1 MKTDRTN
8 KEIIHEMKLVQ
19 KWTEQTTRQIQTITT
34 DYCKYHRMTLEELL
48 REAEEDEEQNIKIK
62 KRRIK
67 TRLHNY
73 TLHLLERKLE
83 NSTILLYLAKIKQVY
98 IYYDIEI
105 PELHLSLQ
113 KNRETYTDILT
124 RAEIQRAVDTASL
137 KMKAV
142 ITTLAS
148 SGLRRSDL
156 CALRVEDFV
165 EAVCRDNHHNINND
179 TANLL
184 GWISQVEKCDNII
197 PEFHII
203 SRKTRTDHITFCSHE
218 ATMYTL
224 QMLRERCLKKDV
236 LLSDSLFELKEKS
249 VTANFERISDKLC
262 LERKKT
268 RRRFHPHALRSF
280 FATTLTTNDVDYLST
295 EFLLGHRLGEVQ
307 SSYYHANPRKLRNK
321 YVRILDKLTFT
332 SEVAFVDL
340 SSDEK
345 QELEALREQNES
357 MKRRLYEIEETI
369 DLLRSRV

>member
-1 MKTDRTN
+1 MKTNRTN

-19 KWTEQTTRQIQTITT
+19 KWTEQTTRQIQTITE
-34 DYCKYHRMTLEELL
+34 DYCNYQNMTLEELL
-48 REAEEDEEQNIKIK
+48 REAEEDEEQNKKIK

-98 IYYDIEI
+98 IYNDIEI

-124 RAEIQRAVDTASL
+124 RAEIRRAVENASL

-156 CALRVEDFV
+156 CALRIEDFI
-165 EAVCRDNHHNINND
+165 EAVRRDPNCNARCD
-179 TANLL
+179 DNLL
-184 GWISQVEKCDNII
+184 TWISQIEQYDILI
-197 PEFHII
+197 PEFHLI
-203 SRKTRTDHITFCSHE
+203 SQKTRTDHITFCSHE

-224 QMLRERCLKKDV
+224 QMLRERCLQRDV
-236 LLSDSLFELKEKS
+236 QLGDSLFELKVKS
-249 VTANFERISDKLC
+249 VTANFERLSDRLGF
-262 LERKKT
+262 ERKRT

-307 SSYYHANPRKLRNK
+307 SSYYHANPCKLRGK
-321 YVRILDKLTFT
+321 YVRILDKLTFA
-332 SEVAFVDL
+332 SDVSFVDL
-340 SSDEK
+340 SRDEK
-345 QELEALREQNES
+345 RELEVLREQNES

>member
-1 MKTDRTN
+1 MKTNRTN
-8 KEIIHEMKLVQ
+8 NEIIHEMELVQ
-19 KWTEQTTRQIQTITT
+19 KWTEQTTKQVQTITD
-34 DYCKYHRMTLEELL
+34 DYCNYQGMTLQELIN
-48 REAEEDEEQNIKIK
+48 EAEEDEEQNKKIK

-83 NSTILLYLAKIKQVY
+83 NSTTLLYLSKIKQIY

-105 PELHLSLQ
+105 PELHFSLQ

-124 RAEIQRAVDTASL
+124 RKEIQRAVENAST

-165 EAVCRDNHHNINND
+165 EAITRDPNCNVRCD
-179 TANLL
+179 DNLL
-184 GWISQVEKCDNII
+184 GWISQVEQYDIII
-197 PEFHII
+197 PEFHLI
-203 SRKTRTDHITFCSHE
+203 SQKTRTDHITFCSHE
-218 ATMYTL
+218 ATLYIL
-224 QMLRERCLKKDV
+224 QMLRERCLQHDV
-236 LLSDSLFELKEKS
+236 QLCDSLFELKVKS
-249 VTANFERISDKLC
+249 VTTNFERLSDKLGF
-262 LERKKT
+262 ERKRT

-307 SSYYHANPRKLRNK
+307 SSYYHANPRKLRSK
-321 YVRILDKLTFT
+321 YVRILDKLTFA
-332 SEVAFVDL
+332 SDVSFVDL
-340 SSDEK
+340 SRDEK
-345 QELEALREQNES
+345 RELEVLREQNES

>member
-1 MKTDRTN
+1 M
-8 KEIIHEMKLVQ
+8 ELVQ
-19 KWTEQTTRQIQTITT
+19 KWTEQTTKQVQTITD
-34 DYCKYHRMTLEELL
+34 DYCNYQGMTLQELIN
-48 REAEEDEEQNIKIK
+48 EAEEDEEQNKKIK

-83 NSTILLYLAKIKQVY
+83 NSTTLLYLSKIKQIY

-105 PELHLSLQ
+105 PELHFSLQ

-124 RAEIQRAVDTASL
+124 RKEIQRAVENAST

-165 EAVCRDNHHNINND
+165 EAITRDPNCNVRCD
-179 TANLL
+179 DNLL
-184 GWISQVEKCDNII
+184 GWISQVEQYDIII
-197 PEFHII
+197 PEFHLI
-203 SRKTRTDHITFCSHE
+203 SQKTRTDHITFCSHE
-218 ATMYTL
+218 ATLYIL
-224 QMLRERCLKKDV
+224 QMLRERCLQHDV
-236 LLSDSLFELKEKS
+236 QLCDSLFELKVKS
-249 VTANFERISDKLC
+249 VTTNFERLSDKLGF
-262 LERKKT
+262 ERKRT

-307 SSYYHANPRKLRNK
+307 SSYYHANPRKLRSK
-321 YVRILDKLTFT
+321 YVRILDKLTFA
-332 SEVAFVDL
+332 SDVSFVDL
-340 SSDEK
+340 SRDEK
-345 QELEALREQNES
+345 RELEVLREQNES

>member
-1 MKTDRTN
+1 MKTNRTN

-34 DYCKYHRMTLEELL
+34 DYCNYQGMTLEELL
-48 REAEEDEEQNIKIK
+48 REAEEDEENNLKIK

-113 KNRETYTDILT
+113 KNRETYTDIIT
-124 RAEIQRAVDTASL
+124 RREIQRAVENASL

-142 ITTLAS
+142 ITTLVS

-165 EAVCRDNHHNINND
+165 EAVVRDPNCNVRCD
-179 TANLL
+179 DNLPL
-184 GWISQVEKCDNII
+184 WISQVEQYDILI
-197 PEFHII
+197 PEFHLI
-203 SRKTRTDHITFCSHE
+203 SQKTRTDHITFCSQE

-224 QMLRERCLKKDV
+224 QMLRERCLKRDV
-236 LLSDSLFELKEKS
+236 QLCDSLFELKVKS
-249 VTANFERISDKLC
+249 VTANFERLSDRLGF
-262 LERKKT
+262 ERKRT

-307 SSYYHANPRKLRNK
+307 SSYYHANPRKLRGK
-321 YVRILDKLTFT
+321 YVRILDKLTFA
-332 SEVAFVDL
+332 SEVSFVDL
-340 SSDEK
+340 SRDEK
-345 QELEALREQNES
+345 RELEALREQNES
-357 MKRRLYEIEETI
+357 MRRRLYDIEETI

>member
-1 MKTDRTN
+1 M
-8 KEIIHEMKLVQ
+8 ELVQ
-19 KWTEQTTRQIQTITT
+19 KWTEQTTRQIQTITE
-34 DYCKYHRMTLEELL
+34 DYCNYQGMTLEELL
-48 REAEEDEEQNIKIK
+48 EEAEEDEEQNKKIK

-124 RAEIQRAVDTASL
+124 RAEIQRAVENASL

-165 EAVCRDNHHNINND
+165 EAVGRDPNCNARCD
-179 TANLL
+179 DNLL
-184 GWISQVEKCDNII
+184 TWISQVEQYDILI
-197 PEFHII
+197 PEFHLI
-203 SRKTRTDHITFCSHE
+203 SQKTRTDHITFCSQE

-224 QMLRERCLKKDV
+224 QMLRERCLQRDV
-236 LLSDSLFELKEKS
+236 QLSDSLFELKVKS
-249 VTANFERISDKLC
+249 VTANFERLSDRLGF
-262 LERKKT
+262 ERKRT

-307 SSYYHANPRKLRNK
+307 SSYYHANPCKLRGK
-321 YVRILDKLTFT
+321 YVRILDKLTFA
-332 SEVAFVDL
+332 SDVSFVDL
-340 SSDEK
+340 SRDEK
-345 QELEALREQNES
+345 RELEVLREQNES